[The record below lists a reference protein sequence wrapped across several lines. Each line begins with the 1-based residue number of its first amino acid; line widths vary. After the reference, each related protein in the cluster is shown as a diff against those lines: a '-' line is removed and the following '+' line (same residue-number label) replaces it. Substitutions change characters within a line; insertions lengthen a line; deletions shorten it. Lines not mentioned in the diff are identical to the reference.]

1 MQRYAIYYMPPPG
14 PLARFGAEWLGW
26 DPEAGVR
33 LSHPLSMDAL
43 VAEPRKYGLHGTLKA
58 PFRLAGT
65 QAELETAIADLAN
78 RLSPAWPGN
87 LKVTRIGR
95 FLALVPQGDMTALN
109 DMAAQ
114 IVAFLDPFR
123 APLTEKE
130 IARRKPESLSP
141 RQRELLDRW
150 GYPYV
155 MEEFR
160 FHITLTGP
168 CDLAPE
174 VMEPRVAPVLPAEFG
189 IEEICL
195 VGEDD
200 DGYFHL
206 LRRYPI

>member
-1 MQRYAIYYMPPPG
+1 MKRYAIYYMPPPG

-26 DPEAGVR
+26 DPEAGMR
-33 LSHPLSMDAL
+33 LSHPISQAAL
-43 VAEPRKYGLHGTLKA
+43 VADPQKYGLHATLKA
-58 PFRLAGT
+58 PFRLVGSQAG
-65 QAELETAIADLAN
+65 LEMAVADLAN
-78 RLSPAWPGN
+78 RLSPVWPGN
-87 LKVTRIGR
+87 LQVERIGQ
-95 FLALVPQGDMTALN
+95 FLALVPQGDPTRLK
-109 DMAAQ
+109 DMVGR
-114 IVAFLDPFR
+114 IVSFLDPFR
-123 APLTEKE
+123 APLTEQE
-130 IARRKPESLSP
+130 IARRNPARLTL

-174 VMEPRVAPVLPAEFG
+174 VLEPRLASVLPPEFR

-195 VGEDD
+195 MGEDD
-200 DGYFHL
+200 DGMFHL